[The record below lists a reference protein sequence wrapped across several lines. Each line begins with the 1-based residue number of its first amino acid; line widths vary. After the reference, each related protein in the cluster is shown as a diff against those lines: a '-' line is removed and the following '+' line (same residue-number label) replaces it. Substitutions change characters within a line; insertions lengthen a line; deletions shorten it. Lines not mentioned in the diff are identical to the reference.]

1 MLLLT
6 SFVEEII
13 DICYQDRLGVK
24 GDILT
29 DVLHPLPGSQR
40 RSNSP
45 APLRLL
51 LHDLP
56 EVAGAGEPETDPLLA
71 DDLIVK
77 EEAESH
83 HVIYIKSE
91 PAD

>member
-1 MLLLT
+1 MVLN
-6 SFVEEII
+6 
-13 DICYQDRLGVK
+13 
-24 GDILT
+24 
-29 DVLHPLPGSQR
+29 LHPLPGSQR

-56 EVAGAGEPETDPLLA
+56 EVAGAETDPLLA